1 MTVCRDKLVAV
12 YINLETDQFY
22 NIFEFL
28 YADCLIPSKN
38 SNLRMRNW
46 SLNPNLISHP
56 AGWLKRI
63 SEKSEK
69 AKFFAVN
76 FEKTSIFVLLQ

>member
-28 YADCLIPSKN
+28 YADCLILSKN
-38 SNLRMRNW
+38 SNLRIRNW
-46 SLNPNLISHP
+46 SLIP
-56 AGWLKRI
+56 
-63 SEKSEK
+63 
-69 AKFFAVN
+69 
-76 FEKTSIFVLLQ
+76 T

>member
-28 YADCLIPSKN
+28 YTDCLIPSKN
-38 SNLRMRNW
+38 SNLRMCNW
-46 SLNPNLISHP
+46 SLIP
-56 AGWLKRI
+56 
-63 SEKSEK
+63 
-69 AKFFAVN
+69 
-76 FEKTSIFVLLQ
+76 T

>member
-38 SNLRMRNW
+38 SNLRMRNR
-46 SLNPNLISHP
+46 SLIP
-56 AGWLKRI
+56 
-63 SEKSEK
+63 
-69 AKFFAVN
+69 
-76 FEKTSIFVLLQ
+76 TSLVILRAD